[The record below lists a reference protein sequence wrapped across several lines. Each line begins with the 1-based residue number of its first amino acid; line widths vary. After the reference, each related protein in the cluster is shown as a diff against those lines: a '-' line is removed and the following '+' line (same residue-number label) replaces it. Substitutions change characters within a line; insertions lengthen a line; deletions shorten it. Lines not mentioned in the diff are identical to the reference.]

1 MNDQTI
7 ALLTTLSKKL
17 GTTVEHLWGV
27 LLAQVPIEIA
37 ISFGAII
44 VSSLITFLLAR
55 ATLKIHRDQEAR
67 PKPKDSGADDL
78 AGFISLVLT
87 VIMTVVTIAV
97 FCEKVTVLVTLIFNP
112 EYWVLQHFIK

>member
-17 GTTVEHLWGV
+17 GTTVDHLWGV

-44 VSSLITFLLAR
+44 VSALITFLVAR
-55 ATLKIHRDQEAR
+55 ATIKIHRDRDANTN
-67 PKPKDSGADDL
+67 PKESGANDL
-78 AGFISLVLT
+78 AGFISLMLT
-87 VIMTVVTIAV
+87 VIMTVVTLAV